1 MTDWVRQAWF
11 KVVAGVRRS
20 SPSNNKLDHKTRASQ
35 LFNVN
40 VFICKSHSASATK
53 TSQLDI

>member
-1 MTDWVRQAWF
+1 MTDWVRQAWL
-11 KVVAGVRRS
+11 KGAAGVRRL
-20 SPSNNKLDHKTRASQ
+20 SPSNSKLDHKTRVNQ